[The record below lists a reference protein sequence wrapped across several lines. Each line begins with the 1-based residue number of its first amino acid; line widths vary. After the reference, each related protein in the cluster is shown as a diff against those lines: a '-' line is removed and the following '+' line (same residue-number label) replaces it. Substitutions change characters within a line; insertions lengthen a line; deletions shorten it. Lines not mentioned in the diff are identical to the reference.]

1 MLPAFWSNPFRAKR
15 ESWFR
20 MMGTFEELL
29 KCAERGMYFSYVMKF
44 RRGSP
49 GQAVFWLFAVTA
61 PARSIVNNNRNTI
74 SGPTSSSWGRLS
86 RGVPIRYLPYL
97 QTGQSWMSSGLGSTD
112 LPSEETR
119 SLPKWLKQHLK

>member
-1 MLPAFWSNPFRAKR
+1 
-15 ESWFR
+15 

-86 RGVPIRYLPYL
+86 GGVPIRYLPYL
-97 QTGQSWMSSGLGSTD
+97 QTGQSWMSSGLGSPD
-112 LPSEETR
+112 LPLEEVR
-119 SLPKWLKQHLK
+119 ALPQWLEPHLKQVRMKDLRQGRRVWPP